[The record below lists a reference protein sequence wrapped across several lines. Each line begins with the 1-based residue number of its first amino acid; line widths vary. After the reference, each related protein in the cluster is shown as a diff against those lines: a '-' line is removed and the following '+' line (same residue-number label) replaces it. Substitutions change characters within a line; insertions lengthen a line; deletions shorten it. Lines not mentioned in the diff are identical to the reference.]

1 MKASVLFFGF
11 LILLGVRNL
20 LSEEAKPKFTLYG
33 TAEYFESRFVKEN
46 QKSKTNALF
55 NTQYKN
61 WQAGIEKRGEAPLG
75 SVEFKNEYFYIS
87 AGHRYKPIPG
97 FYILRDEEY
106 YSAFQNPRLGVI
118 PQPLKKSIWLGILPI
133 RWSGG
138 IFMGEGLSEHKPSLY
153 IKSPEDIFAYTYSPE
168 TKIHFFALNLR
179 NFKMQPKSDA
189 EFTISSQ
196 AMGKREN
203 YFGYLNL
210 IAFFPKKGLETKIS
224 SYREDNGGLFVSN
237 QDNLKGTDNEKA
249 FFLKI
254 SRFHY
259 DRLEAFKSIS
269 RDTEERVIGV
279 NSSIISGS
287 KGAICISGRGYQ
299 KLPAVIDEKNTR
311 LNTLALGISYEYRL
325 KATEFM
331 LRLEKRKNDD
341 ELAELKWTV
350 RPISDWKM
358 EISSLIQKD
367 SNQFRSLYEQWSDG
381 ENINTILTDRSAA
394 FKLKLISDFLVFNV
408 SGSRKINGA
417 GEIYFANIQFKQ
429 EF

>member
-1 MKASVLFFGF
+1 MKALLSILGF
-11 LILLGVRNL
+11 LILLGIENL
-20 LSEEAKPKFTLYG
+20 FAEEVKPKFSFYG
-33 TAEYFESRFVKEN
+33 TAEYFESRFVREN
-46 QKSKTNALF
+46 QRSKTNALL

-75 SVEFKNEYFYIS
+75 SIEFKNEFLYFS

-97 FYILRDEEY
+97 FYILRDEKY

-138 IFMGEGLSEHKPSLY
+138 IFMGEGISEHKPSLY
-153 IKSPEDIFAYTYSPE
+153 LKSPEDIFAYTYSPE
-168 TKIHFFALNLR
+168 TKIHFYALNLR
-179 NFKMQPKSDA
+179 NYKTHPKSDG

-203 YFGYLNL
+203 YYGYMNFT
-210 IAFFPKKGLETKIS
+210 AFFPKKGLETRIS
-224 SYREDNGGLFVSN
+224 YYKEDNGGLFVSN
-237 QDNLKGTDNEKA
+237 QDNLTGTNNEKA
-249 FFLKI
+249 FNLKI
-254 SRFHY
+254 ARYHY
-259 DRLEAFKSIS
+259 DRLEAFKNIS
-269 RDTEERVIGV
+269 DKVEERVIGV
-279 NSSIISGS
+279 NSSIFHGS
-287 KGAICISGRGYQ
+287 KGAICISGRAYQ
-299 KLPAVIDEKNTR
+299 KNPVVVEEKSPI

-325 KATEFM
+325 KSTEFL
-331 LRLEKRKNDD
+331 LRFEKRKNDD

-350 RPISDWKM
+350 RPIPDWKM

-381 ENINTILTDRSAA
+381 ENINTILTDRAAA
-394 FKLKLISDFLVFNV
+394 FKLKLVSDFLVFNV
-408 SGSRKINGA
+408 SGSRRINGA

>member
-1 MKASVLFFGF
+1 VLC
-11 LILLGVRNL
+11 IKNLLG
-20 LSEEAKPKFTLYG
+20 EEAKPKFTLYG

-46 QKSKTNALF
+46 QRSKTNALF

-61 WQAGIEKRGEAPLG
+61 WQAGIEKRGETPLG
-75 SVEFKNEYFYIS
+75 SVEFKNEFVYIS

-97 FYILRDEEY
+97 FYILRDEKY

-138 IFMGEGLSEHKPSLY
+138 IFMGEGISEHKPSLY
-153 IKSPEDIFAYTYSPE
+153 LKSPEDIFAYTYSPE
-168 TKIHFFALNLR
+168 TKIHFYALNLR
-179 NFKMQPKSDA
+179 NYKIHPKSDG

-203 YFGYLNL
+203 YYGYVNFT
-210 IAFFPKKGLETKIS
+210 AFFPKKGMEARVS
-224 SYREDNGGLFVSN
+224 HYREDNGGLFVSN
-237 QDNLKGTDNEKA
+237 QDNLTGANNERA
-249 FFLKI
+249 FNLKI
-254 SRFHY
+254 SRYHY
-259 DRLEAFKSIS
+259 DRLEAFKNIS
-269 RDTEERVIGV
+269 DKVEERVIGV
-279 NSSIISGS
+279 NSSIIHGS
-287 KGAICISGRGYQ
+287 KGAICISGRAYQ
-299 KLPAVIDEKNTR
+299 KIPVVIDDKNPI

-325 KATEFM
+325 KSTEFI
-331 LRLEKRKNDD
+331 LRFEKRKNQD

-381 ENINTILTDRSAA
+381 ENINTILTDRAAA
-394 FKLKLISDFLVFNV
+394 FKLKLVSDFLVFNI

-429 EF
+429 DF